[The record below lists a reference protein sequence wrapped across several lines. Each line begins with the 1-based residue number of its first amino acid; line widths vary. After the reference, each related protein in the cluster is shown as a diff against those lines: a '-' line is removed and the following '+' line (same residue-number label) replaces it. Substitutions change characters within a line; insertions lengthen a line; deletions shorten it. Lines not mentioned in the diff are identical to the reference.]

1 MFFKIIGI
9 EFGVKKIL
17 FNGKKVK
24 IQLWDVSGQ
33 KQYRS
38 IVKAYFKASKAIILV
53 YDVANESSFLA
64 INDWIKEIKKDEI
77 NPIFALVGQKCDLNE
92 RIISEEKGREMANE
106 LGVEFF
112 EISAKTGQN
121 VEELFNYLIQQCIFA
136 ANNGNPDLGSK

>member
-17 FNGKKVK
+17 FNEKKVK
-24 IQLWDVSGQ
+24 IQLLDVSGQ

-53 YDVANESSFLA
+53 YDVTNESSFLA

-92 RIISEEKGREMANE
+92 RIISKEKGREMANE